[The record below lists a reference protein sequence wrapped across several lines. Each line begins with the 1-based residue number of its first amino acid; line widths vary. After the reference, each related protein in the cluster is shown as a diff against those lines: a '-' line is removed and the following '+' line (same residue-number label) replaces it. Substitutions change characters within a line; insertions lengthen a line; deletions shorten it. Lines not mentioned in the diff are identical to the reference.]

1 MSSVRKALPGKSHS
15 RGLSLPKLPKP
26 GRSGVKG
33 GMRNLSHSVGEA
45 AKQADQIGQRVSS
58 VANAVQ
64 SVSETADKAV
74 KKA

>member
-1 MSSVRKALPGKSHS
+1 MSGVRKALGGKSHS
-15 RGLSLPKLPKP
+15 GFSLPSLPKP
-26 GRSGVKG
+26 GRSGMKD
-33 GMRNLSHSVGEA
+33 GMRNLSQSVGEA
-45 AKQADQIGQRVSS
+45 AKQADQIGQRVSK